1 MNYMNILYA
10 VLILGLLGV
19 FFGAVLAVA
28 SKVFAVEKD
37 SRADEILENLPGA
50 NCGGCGYSGC
60 SAYANALVN
69 ENARVGACPV
79 GGEKLAEKIAEILGV
94 KPGKNT
100 RITAMVL
107 CSGGNHAKK
116 KYEYAGAHDC
126 VSANALAGGP
136 LSCEYGCLGFG
147 TCMSACLFDAIHIK
161 DGVAKVDHEK
171 CTGCL
176 RCLNACPRHIIVSV
190 PYTADVNVLCS
201 SHLRGPDLRKIC
213 EIGCIGCKLCEK
225 TCKYD
230 AIHVVDNLAV
240 IDHEKCTSCGEC
252 AKKCPRHLIVDANLL
267 NEEEDAELIR
277 ARANEQA

>member
-37 SRADEILENLPGA
+37 ERAEQILEALPGA

-60 SAYANALVN
+60 SAYAEALVN
-69 ENARVGACPV
+69 DNARVGACPV
-79 GGEKLAEKIAEILGV
+79 GGGQLAEKIAEILGV

-100 RITAMVL
+100 RITALVR

-116 KYEYAGAHDC
+116 KYEYAGVSDC
-126 VSANALAGGP
+126 ASANVLAGGP
-136 LSCEYGCLGFG
+136 LSCEFGCLGFG
-147 TCMSACLFDAIHIK
+147 SCVKACLFDAIHVV
-161 DGVAKVDHEK
+161 DGVAVVDHEK

-176 RCLNACPRHIIVSV
+176 RCIDACPRNIITAV

-201 SHLRGPDLRKIC
+201 SHLRGAELRKVC
-213 EIGCIGCKLCEK
+213 EIGCIGCKICEK
-225 TCKYD
+225 TCQFD
-230 AIHVVDNLAV
+230 AIHVEDNLAV
-240 IDHEKCTSCGEC
+240 IDHDKCTSCGAC
-252 AKKCPRHLIVDANLL
+252 AEKCPRHLIRDANLL

-277 ARANEQA
+277 ERESKKA